1 MDTIGCLQTR
11 EWFFGFGR
19 KLVLN
24 ECCEDWEIRASLDKA
39 DFQFLNCSVV
49 DLDLHA

>member
-1 MDTIGCLQTR
+1 
-11 EWFFGFGR
+11 
-19 KLVLN
+19 VLN